1 MNIKDVDAFEE
12 FINELKFVGFQASEL
27 GRAREL
33 LKKIKEEDSILYFGF
48 TANLV
53 ASGLRG
59 FIAKFIRSG
68 IVDVVV
74 TTGGAIDHDVIK
86 SFMPYLTG
94 SFNVDDKE
102 LHKQNI
108 NRIGNIFV
116 PTDRYV
122 RFEEISHE
130 VMEKAMKKYGNVV
143 APSELINEYAE
154 YVYKN
159 SHDKHSFLR
168 AAYEK
173 NIPVFS
179 PGITDSAI
187 GLNTYFFKQRF
198 ETFSIDVTKDMKK
211 LADITINAEKTSA
224 VILGGGITKHHIIGL
239 NVVRGGL
246 DYAIYITTATE
257 WDGSLSGA
265 RTKEAVSWGKISEEG
280 KHVTVVGDATILF
293 PLLLKDIIQ

>member
-1 MNIKDVDAFEE
+1 MNIKDIDE
-12 FINELKFVGFQASEL
+12 FNEYINELKFIGFQATEL

-33 LKKIKEEDSILYFGF
+33 LKKMKEEEIVLYFGF

-68 IVDVVV
+68 LVDVIV

-86 SFMPYLTG
+86 SFMPYLSG

-130 VMEKAMKKYGNVV
+130 VMEKAMKKYGDAV

-159 SHDKHSFLR
+159 SHDRHSFLR

-187 GLNTYFFKQRF
+187 GLNAYFFKQRF
-198 ETFSIDVTKDMKK
+198 EEFSIDVTKDMKK
-211 LADITINAEKTSA
+211 LADITINAEKTGA

-246 DYAIYITTATE
+246 DYAIYITTASE

-293 PLLLKDIIQ
+293 PLLLKDII